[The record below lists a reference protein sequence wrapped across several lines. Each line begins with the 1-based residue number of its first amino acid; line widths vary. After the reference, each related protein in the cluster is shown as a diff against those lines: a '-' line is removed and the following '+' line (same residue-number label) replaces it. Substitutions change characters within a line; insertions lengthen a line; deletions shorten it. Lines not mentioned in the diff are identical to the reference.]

1 MLFWSI
7 IACVTLAVA
16 GVGWYCLAGVRVKV
30 GWQNGDSPLAKWL
43 DARRR
48 EKFNSQLPRAIA
60 TMTNALRAGFS
71 ISQAFDSVVQLGES
85 PISEEFAI
93 VQQQVR
99 IGMGFEQ
106 ALESLQNRVGS
117 EDLTLVTTAILI
129 SRKTGGNVTEIFDRI
144 SETIRGRMR
153 IARKVKSLTAQGR
166 LQGVIVSLMPLFLGV
181 IMTVLKPRMM
191 LPFLTSAMGIVAIVA
206 MMVLIGFGWLMIRK
220 IVKIDI

>member
-191 LPFLTSAMGIVAIVA
+191 LPFLTSAMGIAAIVA
-206 MMVLIGFGWLMIRK
+206 MLVLIGLGWLMIRK